1 MLILIILALMV
12 IGGCGMLWD
21 KYRIRR
27 YKDAKQ
33 WEQVRRFEDERRNRR
48 AE

>member
-1 MLILIILALMV
+1 MIILVILIIMA

-27 YKDAKQ
+27 YRSAKL
-33 WEQVRRFEDERRNRR
+33 WEQVEKFEEERRSRR
-48 AE
+48 G